1 MPNPQA
7 AKCAGSS
14 DLRAETGSGEEAE
27 RGLRPGRLRRR
38 QAGAPRA
45 ASRTDGPQSQCGAEF
60 GRGDGGNADRASPSR
75 ADEIAEDHG
84 QHQCNRVGVL
94 DCRARLPERETLA
107 RRRPA
112 GALGGIGRPGR
123 GEAVSPGPGIQTDSG
138 AHQRMGS
145 SGTAQVGGCQTE
157 KGVVEWVTRGPL
169 LSTEFRAFS
178 FRYLSASN
186 LSSGPMSAS
195 IGSSAM
201 FTVSESDC
209 LSGRTANELQLA
221 PQNTGLASLNTAAS
235 CGIRQRRA
243 SGLPVAGGGSLA
255 FGRLSGGS
263 GLICFISPNP

>member
-107 RRRPA
+107 RRRPP
-112 GALGGIGRPGR
+112 GALGGIGAPGR

-138 AHQRMGS
+138 AHQRIGS
-145 SGTAQVGGCQTE
+145 SGAAYVGGCQTE
-157 KGVVEWVTRGPL
+157 KGVLEWVTRGPL

-178 FRYLSASN
+178 PRAPACPLLFTHRPCGTSSLVPQLDSAKLVLLTCACIAPNILITDTWNSDEHCVSSSNFLSR
-186 LSSGPMSAS
+186 LR
-195 IGSSAM
+195 
-201 FTVSESDC
+201 V
-209 LSGRTANELQLA
+209 
-221 PQNTGLASLNTAAS
+221 
-235 CGIRQRRA
+235 
-243 SGLPVAGGGSLA
+243 PV
-255 FGRLSGGS
+255 
-263 GLICFISPNP
+263 PNA